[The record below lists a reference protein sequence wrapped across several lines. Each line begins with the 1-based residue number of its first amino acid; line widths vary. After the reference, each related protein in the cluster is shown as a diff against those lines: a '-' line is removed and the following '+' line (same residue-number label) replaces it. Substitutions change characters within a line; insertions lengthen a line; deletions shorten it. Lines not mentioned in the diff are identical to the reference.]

1 MDNIAYLAIS
11 RAALL
16 QRATDVAANN
26 VANANTDG
34 FRASTSVFESM
45 ISDTN
50 TKDDLR
56 RMSYAIDGGTYANLE
71 EGVLVKTSNALDV
84 ALTGSGWFGFQTA
97 TGQTALG
104 RAGNFVMNGQGDLV
118 TLTGDLV
125 LDEGGAPINIPPG
138 SGSIEIAKD
147 GMITDARGEEIAR
160 IGVFQADNVDNW
172 AQVGGAK
179 LAPRDGAVALVP
191 VLEPQ
196 MAQGFVEKSNVN
208 PILEMSRMITLQR
221 EYESSMNL
229 VNIGDDLRKQT
240 LSSLAPK

>member
-34 FRASTSVFESM
+34 FRASTSLFEAM
-45 ISDTN
+45 VSDTN
-50 TKDDLR
+50 SKSDMR
-56 RMSYAIDGGTYANLE
+56 KMSYAIDGGTYANLE
-71 EGVLVKTSNALDV
+71 EGSLVKTSNALDV
-84 ALTGSGWFGFQTA
+84 ALTGDGWFGFLTA

-104 RAGNFVMNGQGDLV
+104 RAGSFVLNAQGDLV
-118 TLTGDLV
+118 TLTGDMV

-138 SGSIEIAKD
+138 SGTVEIGKD
-147 GMITDARGEEIAR
+147 GLLTDAKGDEIAR
-160 IGVFQADNVDNW
+160 IGVFQADNVNNW

-179 LAPRDGAVALVP
+179 LAPRDGAITLVP

-229 VNIGDDLRKQT
+229 ANLGDELRKQT
-240 LSSLAPK
+240 LSRLAPK